1 MIFEHVKAIDQLLQD
16 EDIHIRPS
24 TPERNPSSD
33 EPLVVV
39 QAESD
44 FTIEPVLD
52 SENPDSENPQS
63 ETVLPTNQI
72 TVPTGTTQLLG
83 QAQLGFSGPIVS
95 GPRPGSKRKHAME
108 TSTIVLRNGLL
119 IVL

>member
-44 FTIEPVLD
+44 FTIEPVQN
-52 SENPDSENPQS
+52 SENLDAGNP
-63 ETVLPTNQI
+63 EPEIPPTNQI